1 MIKNTLPMYFEQIAK
16 DANWRLFYIRNKD
29 KIKSFLTML

>member
-1 MIKNTLPMYFEQIAK
+1 MIKNTLPMNSKQIAK
-16 DANWRLFYIRNKD
+16 DADWRLFYIRNKD